1 MTMKKL
7 FANILFLLML
17 CGTSLHAQEPQE
29 VHLKRLMAHAYKYN
43 LYNPHEKVYL
53 HFDNT
58 GYFQGETI
66 HFKVYLIR
74 TDTERLSD
82 LSRVLYVDLLSP
94 NGDVVAERKVNVTNG
109 IGRGDFKLEDLL
121 LTGFYEIRAYTRYM
135 TNWGQNACFSR
146 VFPIFKEP
154 KDPGDYSNLTLDEF
168 SFEKRMIDRRSGHQ
182 EGDSTNVEL
191 EKKNTRNGINI
202 SFYPEGGNLVNGL
215 ESRVG
220 YIVKQKGKE
229 IARSSFYVTPTADN
243 KTYVDFNTEDN
254 TVSIGQ
260 QGHYQLP
267 AAEKEGVVL
276 TLNATNDKIITA
288 DLKASPGV
296 KDEYFGYVLMHN
308 GMMKYSDIIQIGE
321 GQTLS
326 FERDSLSEGV
336 NQLTVFNSYGHIMAE
351 RMLFVYPHRFDGDSI
366 CVTTNTT
373 ILEPLKKVS
382 FDIQAR
388 PYSSLSFSAVDASTM
403 TGGKTGNIKTNLLLS
418 SELRGYVA
426 NPEYYFEADDS
437 IHRAATDLLMLVQ
450 GWRRYDWQEMSGVT
464 PLAKR
469 QPLEDRLAL
478 YGTVTS
484 KKKKNK
490 VEEAT
495 IKARMYDYIGNSM
508 VGEFNLSEDGS
519 YVFDLPEIYGNWDV
533 YLSTKKEEELTNYN
547 IRVDRNFA
555 PEGRYISREETIQL
569 PVPAPNFAWGEN
581 QSVSVGI
588 SAVDHVHKYLLPEV
602 KVKKRSN
609 FWKGWTDE
617 TNAHKVAVSRYDCQ
631 KVAEKFIDLGK
642 EIPAF
647 DTWYESLGT
656 NIKGKY
662 PNDRVASTS
671 NDTAYQISFFSDGP
685 GYNGRPI
692 IWIIN
697 NKFWNVTNYRGST
710 NYIIT
715 YCDDNSGTTEFPIF
729 LDDVKTLYI
738 SEDEQA
744 VRNHIICEEL
754 FASKP
759 VVFYCYCNRT
769 RQFHQKGVRRTYF
782 KGYDIPQFFEMDY
795 SNVQPLEDV
804 RRTLHWSSFTTDKEG
819 KAHVEF
825 YNNLN
830 CTDMV
835 ISVEG
840 ISIDGHIQSY

>member
-1 MTMKKL
+1 MKKL
-7 FANILFLLML
+7 STLILLLFGFSAAL
-17 CGTSLHAQEPQE
+17 LHAQAPQE
-29 VHLKRLMAHAYKYN
+29 PNLKRQIARAYQYN
-43 LYNPHEKVYL
+43 LYNPHEKAYL

-94 NGDVVAERKVNVTNG
+94 NGEVVAERKVNVTNG

-121 LTGFYEIRAYTRYM
+121 VTGFYEIRAYTRYM

-168 SFEKRMIDRRSGHQ
+168 SFEKRLIDHRSSQ
-182 EGDSTNVEL
+182 NEGDTINVAL
-191 EKKNTRNGINI
+191 EKKNSRNGISI
-202 SFYPEGGNLVNGL
+202 SFYPEGGSLVNGL

-220 YIVKQKGKE
+220 YIVRKKGLE
-229 IARSSFYVTPTADN
+229 IARNSFLVTPSAEK
-243 KTYVDFNTEDN
+243 KTNVDFNENDN
-254 TVSIGQ
+254 TLSVGDN
-260 QGHYQLP
+260 GHYQLP
-267 AAEKEGVVL
+267 VAEKDGVVL
-276 TLNATNDKIITA
+276 TLNATDDHVISA
-288 DLKASPGV
+288 QLKASPGI
-296 KDEYFGYVLMHN
+296 KDDYVGYAMMHN
-308 GMMKYSDIIQIGE
+308 GIMRYSDIIQIGE

-326 FERDSLSEGV
+326 FERDSLAEGV
-336 NQLTVFNSYGHIMAE
+336 NQLTVFNAAGHILAE
-351 RMLFVYPHRFDGDSI
+351 RLLFVYPHRLDDDTI
-366 CVTTNTT
+366 KVTTTT
-373 ILEPLKKVS
+373 KILEPLKKVS

-388 PYSSLSFSAVDASTM
+388 PYSSLSFSAIDASTM
-403 TGGKTGNIKTNLLLS
+403 TGGKVGNIKTNLLLS
-418 SELRGYVA
+418 SDLRGYVSD
-426 NPEYYFEADDS
+426 PEYYFEADDS
-437 IHRAATDLLMLVQ
+437 LHRAAADLLMLVQ
-450 GWRRYDWQEMSGVT
+450 GWRRYNWQEMTGYS
-464 PLAKR
+464 PLVKR

-478 YGTVTS
+478 YGSITS
-484 KKKKNK
+484 KKKKLK
-490 VEEAT
+490 VEEAV
-495 IKARMYDYIGNSM
+495 IKARMFDHHGNSM
-508 VGEFNLSEDGS
+508 TGEFYVDEDGR
-519 YVFDLPEIYGNWDV
+519 YVFDLPESYGSWDV
-533 YLSTKKEEELTNYN
+533 YLSTKKDEELANYK
-547 IRVDRNFA
+547 IIVDRHFA
-555 PEGRYISREETIQL
+555 PEGRYISNEETIQL
-569 PVPAPNFAWGEN
+569 PVPTPNFAWGEE

-602 KVKKRSN
+602 EVKKRSN

-617 TNAHKVAVSRYDCQ
+617 TNAHMVAVARYDCQ
-631 KVAEKFIDLGK
+631 MEAERYVDQGK
-642 EIPAF
+642 DVPAF
-647 DTWYESLGT
+647 DTWYESLGS

-662 PNDRVASTS
+662 PYEQIPTSST
-671 NDTAYQISFFSDGP
+671 DTTYQTSFFRDGP
-685 GYNGRPI
+685 AYNGRPI

-697 NKFWNVTNYRGST
+697 NKFWNVTSYRGAKRYT
-710 NYIIT
+710 IT
-715 YCDDNSGTTEFPIF
+715 YCDDNSGTTEFPVF

-738 SEDEQA
+738 SEDVEA
-744 VRNHIICEEL
+744 VRNHIVCDEL
-754 FASKP
+754 FAAKP

-769 RQFHQKGVRRTYF
+769 REINQKGVRRTYY
-782 KGYDIPQFFEMDY
+782 KGYDIPQYFEMDY